1 METVGMSDEY
11 AFRSVCP
18 VPLRILLSSSLLWIF
33 VGPHHVIQS
42 LKNSGH
48 FSDMTD
54 CCFVRISPTTCN
66 QSTRTIFA
74 AIDASCAM
82 HRRKHRGELTNHQS
96 NAIVHL
102 VVRMACM

>member
-42 LKNSGH
+42 LKKKKKNNSGH
-48 FSDMTD
+48 ISDMTD

-66 QSTRTIFA
+66 QSTRTILPPLTFLV
-74 AIDASCAM
+74 
-82 HRRKHRGELTNHQS
+82 RRIAGS
-96 NAIVHL
+96 IVEN
-102 VVRMACM
+102 